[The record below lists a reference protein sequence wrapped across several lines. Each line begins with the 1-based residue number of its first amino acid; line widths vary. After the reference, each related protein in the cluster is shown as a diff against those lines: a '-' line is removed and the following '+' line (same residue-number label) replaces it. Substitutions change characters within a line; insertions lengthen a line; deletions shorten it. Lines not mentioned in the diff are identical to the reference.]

1 MKTVQSERPIPA
13 LQHLAAEYRAG
24 DAARRNARRL
34 TAWRVKWF
42 TLHGTWPDENAR
54 LAQTLAGWPKTHSGG
69 WPQVAT
75 PHTRAEVVS
84 LVDRRRA
91 S

>member
-1 MKTVQSERPIPA
+1 MKTVQCERRAPA
-13 LQHLAAEYRAG
+13 LEHLGAEYRSG

-34 TAWRVKWF
+34 QDWRVRWF
-42 TLHGTWPDENAR
+42 TRYGVWPNESAR
-54 LAQTLAGWPKTHSGG
+54 LAQTLAGWPKGHRGG
-69 WPQVAT
+69 WPAVAAST
-75 PHTRAEVVS
+75 LAEVVS

>member
-1 MKTVQSERPIPA
+1 MKTAQSDRRVPA
-13 LQHLAAEYRAG
+13 LEHLSAEYRAG
-24 DAARRNARRL
+24 DAARRNAKRMI
-34 TAWRVKWF
+34 AWRVKWWTRF
-42 TLHGTWPDENAR
+42 GVWPDESAR
-54 LAQTLAGWPKTHSGG
+54 LAQTLAAWPAGHRGG

-84 LVDRRRA
+84 LVDRRHA